1 MDDNKLKLTKELL
14 LKIANSIDE
23 NSSYINPEQY
33 EELLS
38 TVNFMTQSNVKY
50 SKYQACRFLNISRA
64 TFDNKVREGLIPPG
78 RKQQGFKELFWLKKD
93 LEEYNRLNK
102 K

>member
-1 MDDNKLKLTKELL
+1 MEDNKLKLTKELL

-23 NSSYINPEQY
+23 NSSYINTEQY

-50 SKYQACRFLNISRA
+50 SKYQAINYLNISRA
-64 TFDNKVREGLIPPG
+64 TFDNYVADGKIPKG
-78 RKQQGFKELFWLKKD
+78 RKQQGFKEIFWLKSD
-93 LEEYNRLNK
+93 LDKFKNGRI
-102 K
+102 

>member
-14 LKIANSIDE
+14 LEIANSIDE
-23 NSSYINPEQY
+23 NSSYINQEQY

-50 SKYQACRFLNISRA
+50 SKYQAINYLNISRA
-64 TFDNKVREGLIPPG
+64 TFDNYVADGKIPKG
-78 RKQQGFKELFWLKKD
+78 RKQQGFKEIFWLKSD
-93 LEEYNRLNK
+93 LDKFKNGRI
-102 K
+102 

>member
-23 NSSYINPEQY
+23 NSSYINQEQY

-50 SKYQACRFLNISRA
+50 SKYQAINYLNISRA
-64 TFDNKVREGLIPPG
+64 TFDNYVADGKIPKG
-78 RKQQGFKELFWLKKD
+78 RKQQGFKEIFWLKSD
-93 LEEYNRLNK
+93 LDKFKNGRI
-102 K
+102 

>member
-23 NSSYINPEQY
+23 NSSYINTEQY

-50 SKYQACRFLNISRA
+50 SKYQAINYLNISRA
-64 TFDNKVREGLIPPG
+64 TFDNYVADGKIPKG
-78 RKQQGFKELFWLKKD
+78 RKQQGFKEIFWLKSD
-93 LEEYNRLNK
+93 LDKFKNGRI
-102 K
+102 

>member
-23 NSSYINPEQY
+23 NSSYINSEQY

-50 SKYQACRFLNISRA
+50 SKYQAINYLNISRA
-64 TFDNKVREGLIPPG
+64 TFDNYVADGKIPKG
-78 RKQQGFKELFWLKKD
+78 RKQQGFKEIFWLKSD
-93 LEEYNRLNK
+93 LDKFKNGRI
-102 K
+102 

>member
-1 MDDNKLKLTKELL
+1 MDDNKLKLAKELL

-23 NSSYINPEQY
+23 NSSYINQEQY

-50 SKYQACRFLNISRA
+50 SKYQAINYLNISRA
-64 TFDNKVREGLIPPG
+64 TFDNYVADGKIPKG
-78 RKQQGFKELFWLKKD
+78 RKQQGFKEIFWLKSD
-93 LEEYNRLNK
+93 LDKFKNGRI
-102 K
+102 

>member
-1 MDDNKLKLTKELL
+1 MEDNKLKLTKELL

-23 NSSYINPEQY
+23 NSSYINQEQY

-50 SKYQACRFLNISRA
+50 SKYQAINYLNISRA
-64 TFDNKVREGLIPPG
+64 TFDNYVADGKIPKG
-78 RKQQGFKELFWLKKD
+78 RKQQGFKEIFWLKSD
-93 LEEYNRLNK
+93 LDKFKNGRI
-102 K
+102 

>member
-1 MDDNKLKLTKELL
+1 MEDNKLKSTKELL

-23 NSSYINPEQY
+23 NSSYINSEQY

-50 SKYQACRFLNISRA
+50 SKYQAIDYLNISRA
-64 TFDNKVREGLIPPG
+64 TFDNYVADGKISKG
-78 RKQQGFKELFWLKKD
+78 RKQQGFKEIFWLKSD
-93 LEEYNRLNK
+93 LDKFKNGRI
-102 K
+102 

>member
-1 MDDNKLKLTKELL
+1 MDDNKLKLIKELL

-23 NSSYINPEQY
+23 NSSYINSEQY

-50 SKYQACRFLNISRA
+50 SKYQAIDYLNISRA
-64 TFDNKVREGLIPPG
+64 TFDNYVADGKISKG
-78 RKQQGFKELFWLKKD
+78 RKQQGFKEIFWLKSD
-93 LEEYNRLNK
+93 LDKFKNGRI
-102 K
+102 

>member
-1 MDDNKLKLTKELL
+1 MDDNKLKLIKELL

-23 NSSYINPEQY
+23 NSSYINLEQY

-50 SKYQACRFLNISRA
+50 SKYQAINYLNISRA
-64 TFDNKVREGLIPPG
+64 TFDNYVADGKIPKG
-78 RKQQGFKELFWLKKD
+78 RKQQGFKEIFWLKSD
-93 LEEYNRLNK
+93 LDKFKNGRI
-102 K
+102 

>member
-1 MDDNKLKLTKELL
+1 MEDNKLKLTKELL

-23 NSSYINPEQY
+23 NSSYINSEQY

-50 SKYQACRFLNISRA
+50 SKYQAINYLNISRA
-64 TFDNKVREGLIPPG
+64 TFDNYVADGKIPKG
-78 RKQQGFKELFWLKKD
+78 RKQQGFKEIFWLKSD
-93 LEEYNRLNK
+93 LDKFKNGRI
-102 K
+102 

>member
-1 MDDNKLKLTKELL
+1 MEDNKLKLTKELL

-23 NSSYINPEQY
+23 NSSYINTEQY

-50 SKYQACRFLNISRA
+50 SKYQAINYLNMSRA
-64 TFDNKVREGLIPPG
+64 TFDNYVADGKIPKG
-78 RKQQGFKELFWLKKD
+78 RKQQGFKEIFWLKSD
-93 LEEYNRLNK
+93 LDKFKNGRI
-102 K
+102 

>member
-38 TVNFMTQSNVKY
+38 TVNFMIQSNVKY
-50 SKYQACRFLNISRA
+50 SKYQAINYLNISRA
-64 TFDNKVREGLIPPG
+64 TFDNYVADGKIPKG
-78 RKQQGFKELFWLKKD
+78 RKQQGFKEIFWLKSD
-93 LEEYNRLNK
+93 LDKFKNGRI
-102 K
+102 

>member
-1 MDDNKLKLTKELL
+1 MNDNKLKLTKELL

-23 NSSYINPEQY
+23 NSSYINQEQY

-50 SKYQACRFLNISRA
+50 SKYQAINYLNISRA
-64 TFDNKVREGLIPPG
+64 TFDNYVADGKIPKG
-78 RKQQGFKELFWLKKD
+78 RKQQGFKEIFWLKSD
-93 LEEYNRLNK
+93 LDKFKNGRI
-102 K
+102 

>member
-23 NSSYINPEQY
+23 NSSYINSEQY

-50 SKYQACRFLNISRA
+50 SKYQAINYLNISRA
-64 TFDNKVREGLIPPG
+64 TFDNYVADGKIPKG
-78 RKQQGFKELFWLKKD
+78 RKQQGFKEIFWLKSD
-93 LEEYNRLNK
+93 LDKFKNGK
-102 K
+102 I

>member
-1 MDDNKLKLTKELL
+1 MEDNKLKLTKELL

-33 EELLS
+33 EELLF

-50 SKYQACRFLNISRA
+50 SKYQAINYLNISRA
-64 TFDNKVREGLIPPG
+64 TFDNYVANGKIPKG
-78 RKQQGFKELFWLKKD
+78 RKQQGFKEIFWLKSD
-93 LEEYNRLNK
+93 LDKFKNGRI
-102 K
+102 

>member
-23 NSSYINPEQY
+23 NSSYINLEQY

-50 SKYQACRFLNISRA
+50 SKYQAINYLNISRA
-64 TFDNKVREGLIPPG
+64 TFDNYVADGKIPKG
-78 RKQQGFKELFWLKKD
+78 RKQQGFKEIFWLKSD
-93 LEEYNRLNK
+93 LDKFKNGRI
-102 K
+102 

>member
-1 MDDNKLKLTKELL
+1 MEDNKLKLTKELL

-50 SKYQACRFLNISRA
+50 SKYQAINYLNISRA
-64 TFDNKVREGLIPPG
+64 TFDNYVANGKIPKE
-78 RKQQGFKELFWLKKD
+78 RKQQGFKEIFWLKSD
-93 LEEYNRLNK
+93 LDKFKNGRI
-102 K
+102 

>member
-23 NSSYINPEQY
+23 NSSYINTEQY

-50 SKYQACRFLNISRA
+50 SKYQAINYLNISRA
-64 TFDNKVREGLIPPG
+64 TFDNYIADGKIPKG
-78 RKQQGFKELFWLKKD
+78 RKQQGFKEIFWLKSD
-93 LEEYNRLNK
+93 LDKFKNGRI
-102 K
+102 

>member
-23 NSSYINPEQY
+23 NSSCINQEQY

-50 SKYQACRFLNISRA
+50 SKYQAINYLNISRA
-64 TFDNKVREGLIPPG
+64 TFDNYVVDGKIPKG
-78 RKQQGFKELFWLKKD
+78 RKQQGFKEIFWLKSD
-93 LEEYNRLNK
+93 LDKFKNGRI
-102 K
+102 